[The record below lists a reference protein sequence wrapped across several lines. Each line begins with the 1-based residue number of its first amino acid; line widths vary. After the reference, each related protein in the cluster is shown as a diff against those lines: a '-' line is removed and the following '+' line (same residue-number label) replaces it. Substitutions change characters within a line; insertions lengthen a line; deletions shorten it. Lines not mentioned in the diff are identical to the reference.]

1 MLNEINKITEYH
13 KLEKDIEKAK
23 NRRLLRTFA
32 VIICVFIAYVSYS
45 MWSSYSEEKDDLLAQ
60 TVLERMDG
68 YAFENKE
75 DNNGKWKRLVFNN
88 DGFLYY
94 YSGKNIDTSI
104 NEDAIQYMY
113 KQIDDDSF
121 QFFTDGHVVEGQFI
135 DYYTSEDLQQEMTF
149 MSFLKDGIPG
159 RYYYRGTLNKGQ
171 LRLIDEEGEV
181 CILERVEK

>member
-75 DNNGKWKRLVFNN
+75 DNYGKWKDLVFYNG
-88 DGFLYY
+88 GFLYY

-104 NEDAIQYMY
+104 SEDSIQYMY
-113 KQIDDDSF
+113 KQIGDDSF
-121 QFFTDGHVVEGQFI
+121 QFFTEGHVVEGQFI
-135 DYYTSEDLQQEMTF
+135 NYYTSEELQQEMTF
-149 MSFLKDGIPG
+149 ISFFKDGIPG
-159 RYYYRGTLNKGQ
+159 SYNYRGTLNKGQ
-171 LRLIDEEGEV
+171 LKLIDEEGEV
-181 CILERVEK
+181 YILERVE